1 MVKSPLVAASQA
13 TLSVKSRAVAP
24 AGTAMDA
31 RTIKAIIGT
40 RGVPKRSI
48 QIHLSEK
55 KHSQIMG
62 IKKNSQKNPGFISKI
77 LAILIK
83 GILLRTVW
91 G

>member
-1 MVKSPLVAASQA
+1 
-13 TLSVKSRAVAP
+13 
-24 AGTAMDA
+24 
-31 RTIKAIIGT
+31 
-40 RGVPKRSI
+40 
-48 QIHLSEK
+48 
-55 KHSQIMG
+55 MG